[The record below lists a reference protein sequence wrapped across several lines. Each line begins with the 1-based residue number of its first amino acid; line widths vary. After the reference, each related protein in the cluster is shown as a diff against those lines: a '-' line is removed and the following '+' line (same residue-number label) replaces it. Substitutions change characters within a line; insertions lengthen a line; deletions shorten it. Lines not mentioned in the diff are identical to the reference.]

1 MRLSEKQRRSQEVQ
15 EDKCRSKKVPDSE
28 EEQYLSEERDKVHI
42 DSDRPIHSFATE
54 TELEAYIRNKYK
66 EYLTS

>member
-1 MRLSEKQRRSQEVQ
+1 MVYIE
-15 EDKCRSKKVPDSE
+15 
-28 EEQYLSEERDKVHI
+28 
-42 DSDRPIHSFATE
+42 SDRPIHSFANE